1 MTYGDFKGLPRKGVS
16 DTELRDKA
24 FTIAVNPKYE
34 EYQTGF
40 SSIFFKFL
48 DKSSSSTRPW

>member
-1 MTYGDFKGLPRKGVS
+1 MTYGDFKGLPRKGAS

-24 FTIAVNPKYE
+24 FNIAVNPKYK